1 MIAMF
6 GMVMAYGVSILGSID
21 FKNQNNLLIIAV
33 SVGLGTGISAVP
45 QAFKSLE
52 NNLLG

>member
-6 GMVMAYGVSILGSID
+6 GMVMADGVSILGHID

-33 SVGLGTGISAVP
+33 SVGLGTGIA
-45 QAFKSLE
+45 
-52 NNLLG
+52 